1 MAKRKRAPA
10 RRISREVRDLFG
22 LPTARKFRVPKNRKG
37 TGKVGAVVKG
47 TTYADGG
54 SSYVAVLTQADL
66 IGHSEVSYYAKRVA
80 DISRRWLNKSFKN
93 RVSVELVTLFA
104 KSSLDAED
112 PGEDIVIGPRYM
124 HPSDE
129 DIPDV
134 GEDWEY
140 RTMFRSPPGF
150 ETTSQAGRATR
161 VLLGN
166 ASARTGLQDNDLDFL
181 GTFVLAIRVRKWTV
195 S

>member
-1 MAKRKRAPA
+1 LAKRKRQT
-10 RRISREVRDLFG
+10 RRISREVREAFG
-22 LPTARKFRVPKNRKG
+22 LPTARKFKVPKNRKG
-37 TGKVGAVVKG
+37 TGSVRAVVNG
-47 TTYADGG
+47 TQFQDGG

-66 IGHSEVSYYAKRVA
+66 IGPSEVSYYAKRVA

-124 HPSDE
+124 HPTDD

-140 RTMFRSPPGF
+140 RNMYRVPPLH
-150 ETTSQAGRATR
+150 EAS
-161 VLLGN
+161 
-166 ASARTGLQDNDLDFL
+166 SARLLTRALLHKAAMKTGLQDNDLDFL

>member
-1 MAKRKRAPA
+1 MAKRKRAPT

-22 LPTARKFRVPKNRKG
+22 LPTARRFKVPKNVRG
-37 TGKVGAVVKG
+37 TGTTRAVVNGK
-47 TTYADGG
+47 AFHDGG
-54 SSYVAVLTQADL
+54 SSFVSVLTQADL
-66 IGHSEVSYYAKRVA
+66 IAPSEVSYYAKRVA

-104 KSSLDAED
+104 KSSLDIDE

-124 HPSDE
+124 VPSDD

-140 RTMFRSPPGF
+140 RNMYRRPPS
-150 ETTSQAGRATR
+150 ELAGE
-161 VLLGN
+161 
-166 ASARTGLQDNDLDFL
+166 ASASVRFLLRLAREKSGMQDNDLDFL
-181 GTFVLAIRVRKWTV
+181 GTFILAIRVRKWTV